1 MTEKFTSPL
10 YAFGYVAI
18 VLLLALHLRH
28 GIWSALQSLGAM
40 NPRLTPLVY
49 TLGALL
55 GLLIAIGFLVLPLWI
70 YFTGGNV

>member
-1 MTEKFTSPL
+1 
-10 YAFGYVAI
+10 
-18 VLLLALHLRH
+18 
-28 GIWSALQSLGAM
+28 M